1 MGLLELFCIYCNLL
15 GLSENLSPC
24 IDLSPTLLHKLET
37 PESVQPSMLSS
48 TRSYSEKD
56 IRSGVKELADTGQ
69 VTMGPKGCNVTIE
82 QKDDGSITITQSWR
96 APKVTKDDVTVAKS
110 NESKGRVKNVGASP
124 VKQVAKA
131 TNNVAGDGTTYATVL
146 TRAIFTEGCKSVT
159 PEKSAYHAAYRAMH
173 LRLGIKLAVD
183 TVLKNLKSRARM
195 ISTFEEIAQV
205 GTASA
210 NGDREIGELIAKA
223 MESVGKE
230 GVITVQGGNTLFN
243 ELEVVEGMKI
253 DRGYRSPLFITN
265 EKYQTCELEDPLI
278 LIHEKEITSPDSTST
293 VLESALRFV
302 NDPLLYIHDNKVHN
316 IESLSKVLDLAL
328 KKQRSLLII
337 AEDLDS
343 FSVAGLV
350 WKTPRSHHVARLG
363 LSWKT
368 PPGEMKVITEE
379 RGMSLEKI
387 ELGMLGTCKKVIVS
401 KENTVFIGG
410 AGDKKYIGERCEQI
424 RSMVETSESGYDKD
438 MLQDRLAK
446 LSESVAVIKIGG
458 TSEREISEK
467 IDRVNN
473 ALNATKAALEEG
485 IVPGGGVALLYASKE
500 LEKLSTNYISQE
512 IGVQII
518 QNALKIPVYI
528 IASNAGVD
536 GKVIVDKLL
545 ESNNPDIG
553 YDAAKGEYVD
563 MVKSGNIDPVKMIRT
578 ALADA
583 ARDSNGLKIYCHFFV
598 SLLLTTTE
606 AVVTEIPTKEDAF
619 PVMGGGCGCME
630 VRVTTT
636 EEVVTKIS
644 KKEEASPAMG
654 GGVGGEGE
662 KGSTKTKQ

>member
-1 MGLLELFCIYCNLL
+1 MDELEEHF
-15 GLSENLSPC
+15 G
-24 IDLSPTLLHKLET
+24 
-37 PESVQPSMLSS
+37 SMLSS
-48 TRSYSEKD
+48 TRSYSAKD

-69 VTMGPKGCNVTIE
+69 VTMG
-82 QKDDGSITITQSWR
+82 
-96 APKVTKDDVTVAKS
+96 PKVTKDDVTVAKS

-146 TRAIFTEGCKSVT
+146 TRAIFTEACKSVT
-159 PEKSAYHAAYRAMH
+159 PEKSAYHAAYNAMH

-183 TVLKNLKSRARM
+183 TVVKTLKSRARM

-302 NDPLLYIHDNKVHN
+302 NDPLLYIHDNKVHD

-328 KKQRSLLII
+328 KKQRSLLIV

-350 WKTPRSHHVARLG
+350 WKTPRSNHVARLG
-363 LSWKT
+363 LRWKT

-387 ELGMLGTCKKVIVS
+387 ELGMLGTCKKDSLNHMIFICEQVIVS
-401 KENTVFIGG
+401 KDNTVFIGG

-424 RSMVETSESGYDKD
+424 RSMVEANESDYDKD
-438 MLQDRLAK
+438 MLQDRLAN
-446 LSESVAVIKIGG
+446 LSGSIAVIKIGG
-458 TSEREISEK
+458 TSEREVSEK

-485 IVPGGGVALLYASKE
+485 IVPGGGVALLYASRE
-500 LEKLSTNYISQE
+500 LEKLSKNYISQKN
-512 IGVQII
+512 GVQII
-518 QNALKIPVYI
+518 QNALKIPVYT

-563 MVKSGNIDPVKMIRT
+563 MVKSGIIDPVKMIRT
-578 ALADA
+578 ALVDA
-583 ARDSNGLKIYCHFFV
+583 ARDSN
-598 SLLLTTTE
+598 
-606 AVVTEIPTKEDAF
+606 AVVTEIPTKEDAS
-619 PVMGGGCGCME
+619 PVMGGMGVYGFLM
-630 VRVTTT
+630 RTLH
-636 EEVVTKIS
+636 
-644 KKEEASPAMG
+644 AS
-654 GGVGGEGE
+654 
-662 KGSTKTKQ
+662 

>member
-1 MGLLELFCIYCNLL
+1 
-15 GLSENLSPC
+15 
-24 IDLSPTLLHKLET
+24 
-37 PESVQPSMLSS
+37 MLSS
-48 TRSYSEKD
+48 TRSYSAKD

-69 VTMGPKGCNVTIE
+69 VTIGPKGCNVTIE

-131 TNNVAGDGTTYATVL
+131 TNNVAGDGPTYATVL
-146 TRAIFTEGCKSVT
+146 TRAIFTEACKSVT
-159 PEKSAYHAAYRAMH
+159 PEKSAYHAAYNAMH

-183 TVLKNLKSRARM
+183 TVVKTLKSRARM

-230 GVITVQGGNTLFN
+230 GVIIVQGGNTLFN
-243 ELEVVEGMKI
+243 EMEVVEGMKI

-293 VLESALRFV
+293 VLESALR
-302 NDPLLYIHDNKVHN
+302 
-316 IESLSKVLDLAL
+316 
-328 KKQRSLLII
+328 
-337 AEDLDS
+337 
-343 FSVAGLV
+343 
-350 WKTPRSHHVARLG
+350 
-363 LSWKT
+363 
-368 PPGEMKVITEE
+368 VITEE

-401 KENTVFIGG
+401 KDNTVFIGG

-424 RSMVETSESGYDKD
+424 
-438 MLQDRLAK
+438 
-446 LSESVAVIKIGG
+446 GG
-458 TSEREISEK
+458 TSEREVSEK

-500 LEKLSTNYISQE
+500 LEKLSTNYTSQKD
-512 IGVQII
+512 GVQII
-518 QNALKIPVYI
+518 QNALKIPVYT
-528 IASNAGVD
+528 IASKAGVD

-563 MVKSGNIDPVKMIRT
+563 MVKSGIIDPVKMIRT
-578 ALADA
+578 ALVDA
-583 ARDSNGLKIYCHFFV
+583 ARDSNGLKIYCHF
-598 SLLLTTTE
+598 L
-606 AVVTEIPTKEDAF
+606 
-619 PVMGGGCGCME
+619 
-630 VRVTTT
+630 
-636 EEVVTKIS
+636 
-644 KKEEASPAMG
+644 
-654 GGVGGEGE
+654 
-662 KGSTKTKQ
+662 

>member
-1 MGLLELFCIYCNLL
+1 MYRLVSNIASQARNARKC
-15 GLSENLSPC
+15 
-24 IDLSPTLLHKLET
+24 T
-37 PESVQPSMLSS
+37 PQFGSMLSS
-48 TRSYSEKD
+48 TRSYSAKD
-56 IRSGVKELADTGQ
+56 TRSGVKELADTGQ
-69 VTMGPKGCNVTIE
+69 VTIGPKGYNVTIE

-110 NESKGRVKNVGASP
+110 NESKGRVNNVGASP

-146 TRAIFTEGCKSVT
+146 TRAIFTEACKSVT
-159 PEKSAYHAAYRAMH
+159 PEKSAYHAAYNAMH

-183 TVLKNLKSRARM
+183 TVVKTLKSRARM

-265 EKYQTCELEDPLI
+265 EKYQTC
-278 LIHEKEITSPDSTST
+278 
-293 VLESALRFV
+293 FV
-302 NDPLLYIHDNKVHN
+302 NDPLPYIHDNKVHD

-328 KKQRSLLII
+328 KKQRSLLIV

-350 WKTPRSHHVARLG
+350 WKTPRSNVKA
-363 LSWKT
+363 
-368 PPGEMKVITEE
+368 PGFGENRRAYMHDLATLTGAQVITEE

-401 KENTVFIGG
+401 KDNTVFIGG

-424 RSMVETSESGYDKD
+424 RSMVEANESDYDKD
-438 MLQDRLAK
+438 MLQDRLAN
-446 LSESVAVIKIGG
+446 LSGSIAVIKIGG
-458 TSEREISEK
+458 TSEREVSEK

-500 LEKLSTNYISQE
+500 LEKLSKNYISQKN
-512 IGVQII
+512 GVQII
-518 QNALKIPVYI
+518 QNALKIPVYT

-563 MVKSGNIDPVKMIRT
+563 MVKSGIIDPVKMIRT
-578 ALADA
+578 ALVDA
-583 ARDSNGLKIYCHFFV
+583 ASV

-606 AVVTEIPTKEDAF
+606 AVVTEIPTKEDAS
-619 PVMGGGCGCME
+619 PVMGG
-630 VRVTTT
+630 
-636 EEVVTKIS
+636 
-644 KKEEASPAMG
+644 MG
-654 GGVGGEGE
+654 F
-662 KGSTKTKQ
+662 

>member
-1 MGLLELFCIYCNLL
+1 
-15 GLSENLSPC
+15 
-24 IDLSPTLLHKLET
+24 
-37 PESVQPSMLSS
+37 
-48 TRSYSEKD
+48 
-56 IRSGVKELADTGQ
+56 
-69 VTMGPKGCNVTIE
+69 
-82 QKDDGSITITQSWR
+82 
-96 APKVTKDDVTVAKS
+96 
-110 NESKGRVKNVGASP
+110 
-124 VKQVAKA
+124 
-131 TNNVAGDGTTYATVL
+131 
-146 TRAIFTEGCKSVT
+146 
-159 PEKSAYHAAYRAMH
+159 
-173 LRLGIKLAVD
+173 
-183 TVLKNLKSRARM
+183 
-195 ISTFEEIAQV
+195 
-205 GTASA
+205 
-210 NGDREIGELIAKA
+210 
-223 MESVGKE
+223 
-230 GVITVQGGNTLFN
+230 
-243 ELEVVEGMKI
+243 MKI

-278 LIHEKEITSPDSTST
+278 LIHEKEITSPDPMSKITGPESMSA
-293 VLESALRFV
+293 VLELALQKLEYPR
-302 NDPLLYIHDNKVHN
+302 LHAYKEKVTKFKYMT
-316 IESLSKVLDLAL
+316 KVLDLAL

-485 IVPGGGVALLYASKE
+485 IVPGGGFALLYASKE
-500 LEKLSTNYISQE
+500 LEKLSTNYIFQK

-518 QNALKIPVYI
+518 QNALKIPVYS

-553 YDAAKGEYVD
+553 YDVAKGEYVD
-563 MVKSGNIDPVKMIRT
+563 MVKSGIIDPVKMIRT
-578 ALADA
+578 ALVDA
-583 ARDSNGLKIYCHFFV
+583 ARDSNADGIFYAELNEV
-598 SLLLTTTE
+598 LTRE
-606 AVVTEIPTKEDAF
+606 LAEDGYVGA
-619 PVMGGGCGCME
+619 E

-654 GGVGGEGE
+654 GGVGADGIFYAELNEVLTRELAEDGYVGAEVRVTTTEEVVTKISKKEEASPAMGGGVGCTGDKVLAMNDQRVRSFQISLGDLEAAQLDDLIREIEQKSLFYYQE
-662 KGSTKTKQ
+662 KKKSLRARYIYGTIFLIINLCAWFIRDYAQKALTLLPRKVIIF

>member
-1 MGLLELFCIYCNLL
+1 MYRLVSNIASQARNARKCTTQFG
-15 GLSENLSPC
+15 
-24 IDLSPTLLHKLET
+24 
-37 PESVQPSMLSS
+37 SMLSS
-48 TRSYSEKD
+48 TRSYSQKD

-146 TRAIFTEGCKSVT
+146 TRAIFTEACKSVT
-159 PEKSAYHAAYRAMH
+159 AGKSAYHAAYRAMH

-485 IVPGGGVALLYASKE
+485 IVPGGGFALLYASKE
-500 LEKLSTNYISQE
+500 LEKKLSTNYIFQK

-518 QNALKIPVYI
+518 QNALKIPVYS

-553 YDAAKGEYVD
+553 YDVAKGEYVD
-563 MVKSGNIDPVKMIRT
+563 MVKSGIIDPVKMIRT
-578 ALADA
+578 ALVDA
-583 ARDSNGLKIYCHFFV
+583 ARDSN
-598 SLLLTTTE
+598 

-619 PVMGGGCGCME
+619 PVMGGGYGSDGIFYAQLKEVLTRELAEDGYVGAE
-630 VRVTTT
+630 VRFTTT

>member
-1 MGLLELFCIYCNLL
+1 MYRLVSNIASQARNARKCTTQFG
-15 GLSENLSPC
+15 
-24 IDLSPTLLHKLET
+24 
-37 PESVQPSMLSS
+37 SMLSS
-48 TRSYSEKD
+48 TRSYSAKD

-195 ISTFEEIAQV
+195 ISTFEEVAQV

-316 IESLSKVLDLAL
+316 IESLSKVLDLAR
-328 KKQRSLLII
+328 KKQRSLLIV

-583 ARDSNGLKIYCHFFV
+583 ARDSN
-598 SLLLTTTE
+598 

-619 PVMGGGCGCME
+619 PVMGGGCGSDGIFYAELNEVLTRELAEDGYVGAE

>member
-1 MGLLELFCIYCNLL
+1 MYRLVSNIASQARNARKCTTQFG
-15 GLSENLSPC
+15 
-24 IDLSPTLLHKLET
+24 
-37 PESVQPSMLSS
+37 SMLSS

-583 ARDSNGLKIYCHFFV
+583 ARDSN
-598 SLLLTTTE
+598 

-619 PVMGGGCGCME
+619 PVMGGGCGSDGIFYAELNEVLTRELAEDGYVGAE